1 MFDVDGEGAFQTHTD
16 NTSRPLSD
24 RGAIAKAS
32 LSGPPVTMKFYVRI
46 LAPRVALACP
56 HKPLSAT
63 PAGPEYG
70 ATVVSLPSSGF
81 HLHMG
86 IVQVTV
92 QYITRE
98 QTIDPY
104 ASYLA

>member
-1 MFDVDGEGAFQTHTD
+1 M
-16 NTSRPLSD
+16 L
-24 RGAIAKAS
+24 
-32 LSGPPVTMKFYVRI
+32 RI

-56 HKPLSAT
+56 HEPLSYFPAT

-92 QYITRE
+92 HVSPGNRPLTPMHHIWCNYFRT
-98 QTIDPY
+98 PP
-104 ASYLA
+104 

>member
-1 MFDVDGEGAFQTHTD
+1 
-16 NTSRPLSD
+16 
-24 RGAIAKAS
+24 
-32 LSGPPVTMKFYVRI
+32 MKFYVRI

-56 HKPLSAT
+56 HEPLSYFPAT

-98 QTIDPY
+98 QTPDPY